1 MNADAASGGGLAMI
15 LSWMGIAGFAW
26 PWLLLALPLPLLPR
40 WLLPPV
46 RSRDTAL
53 RVPYGGRLETLAVH
67 RPAPPKSSGLG
78 PLWWWL
84 AWCALCVA
92 AARPQQMG
100 EVTQP
105 PRPARDMM
113 LAVDLSGSMR
123 EPDMQYRGRPA
134 NRLTVA
140 KAVIS
145 DFLDRRSGDR
155 VGLIV
160 FGDRAYAMAPLT
172 RDLET
177 VREQLLGASIGLAG
191 DGTAIGDAIALAA
204 KRLRDQPADQ
214 RVLILITDGVSSPG
228 TYDPIDAA
236 QLARDVGVRIHTIGL
251 GGGSSLS
258 VIGITLPLPSSG
270 LPFDEATLKEISRIT
285 GGRSFA
291 ARDIE
296 QLAGIYAE
304 LDRLEPTTVQGERL
318 RPKIERYPWPLTV
331 ALILALCAAIST
343 WRRGRVRA

>member
-1 MNADAASGGGLAMI
+1 
-15 LSWMGIAGFAW
+15 
-26 PWLLLALPLPLLPR
+26 
-40 WLLPPV
+40 
-46 RSRDTAL
+46 
-53 RVPYGGRLETLAVH
+53 VH
-67 RPAPPKSSGLG
+67 RPAPVKSAGLG

-105 PRPARDMM
+105 PRPARDML

-123 EPDMQYRGRPA
+123 EPDMQLRGRSA

-145 DFLDRRSGDR
+145 DFLDRRAGDR

-160 FGDRAYAMAPLT
+160 FGDRAYAMTPLT

-177 VREQLLGASIGLAG
+177 VREQLLGSSIGLAG

-228 TYDPIDAA
+228 TSDPIDAA
-236 QLARDVGVRIHTIGL
+236 QLARDVGVRVHTIGL
-251 GGGSSLS
+251 GGGGSSLS
-258 VIGITLPLPSSG
+258 VMGISLPLPGAG
-270 LPFDEATLKEISRIT
+270 LPFDEATLKEVSRIT

-291 ARDIE
+291 ARDVE

-318 RPKIERYPWPLTV
+318 RPKIERYAWPLAV
-331 ALILALCAAIST
+331 ALLFALCAVLST
-343 WRRGRVRA
+343 WWRGRAQP